1 MWALNSRLHAR
12 RSHRRYQLELHDRRA
27 CGHCRR
33 DAIHPAKEVRQ
44 PLRRLKVAEGRLRG
58 LRLDAGGSY
67 RDPTIIG
74 YRRADKIVNPANLTA
89 AIEDPSVDAFT
100 PIYSSGYTLATAT
113 IGYSLRLAKNRPVEL
128 TLRVDNALD
137 ESEPH

>member
-1 MWALNSRLHAR
+1 M
-12 RSHRRYQLELHDRRA
+12 
-27 CGHCRR
+27 
-33 DAIHPAKEVRQ
+33 V
-44 PLRRLKVAEGRLRG
+44 EGRLRG

-74 YRRADKIVNPANLTA
+74 YPRADKIANPANLTA
-89 AIEDPSVDAFT
+89 AIDDPSVDAFT
-100 PIYSSGYTLATAT
+100 PIYSSSYTLATAT
-113 IGYSLRLAKNRPVEL
+113 IGYSLRLAKNRPVVL